1 MNINKINIYL
11 AGSYRIITKRK
22 FGGME
27 LRFLK
32 FLAEMKNNF
41 YFGFKNHKFPFHPAT
56 IKYRWIDAE
65 RLYKISSYYFSI

>member
-27 LRFLK
+27 LRF
-32 FLAEMKNNF
+32 
-41 YFGFKNHKFPFHPAT
+41 
-56 IKYRWIDAE
+56 
-65 RLYKISSYYFSI
+65 